1 MKLSDADERF
11 LRDEL
16 EKLHAV
22 TMLEYH
28 NSNWLSGDPKRRCE
42 ATMETIRQMLRVLG
56 GRRFEDI

>member
-1 MKLSDADERF
+1 MLLTESDERF

-22 TMLEYH
+22 MMLEYH
-28 NSNWLSGDPKRRCE
+28 NSNWLSGDSKRRCE
-42 ATMETIRQMLRVLG
+42 ATMETIRQMLRVFG